1 MADDPNVVVSSDR
14 VVSPTETT
22 ESPLT
27 ITNTDELEESTLSSR
42 IKEESTEE
50 VEEETI
56 VPPANRDGV
65 TITSHFPMSEKD
77 RYGASIIFKVKSVR
91 GASLDAVSVVEG
103 LVKKDG
109 ERGQITE
116 ELQEANSK
124 DYNPEKNEGKSQEQ
138 AIEEAQTKA
147 TAHEANKNND
157 KPADVYTPKK
167 TEYRGVNIKLY
178 LPVALQQNDGF
189 NIATPELGQ
198 IGAAAAAT
206 ASQGKGVLAAAGSGL
221 KRAASSIIDLVG
233 GNLAGDA
240 ARLASSQLAGKVPVF
255 GSELG
260 AAAQISGAVTVN
272 PNVRSAFRGVALREF
287 SFSFKFIARSK
298 AEADMV
304 EQIIKSFRTYAYPES
319 IEAGGISAGYK
330 YPDMFEIHV
339 THEPSSKIIGTKMK
353 ECFLKSIATNYN
365 PSSMSFHKDGS
376 PVEIDLALNFV
387 EEKTLSRKD
396 IVEGF

>member
-1 MADDPNVVVSSDR
+1 MADDPNVVVSSGR
-14 VVSPTETT
+14 VISPTETT
-22 ESPLT
+22 EPPLT
-27 ITNTDELEESTLSSR
+27 ITDTSELEESTLSER

-56 VPPANRDGV
+56 VPPANGDGT
-65 TITSHFPMSEKD
+65 TITSHFPIEKKD
-77 RYGASIIFKVKSVR
+77 RYGASVIFKVKSVR
-91 GASLDAVSVVEG
+91 GASLDSISAVEG
-103 LVKKDG
+103 IIKAGGKKLD
-109 ERGQITE
+109 EISKY
-116 ELQEANSK
+116 LQEATSK
-124 DYNPEKNEGKSQEQ
+124 DYDPEKNEGKSQEQ
-138 AIEEAQTKA
+138 ATEEAETRE
-147 TAHEANKNND
+147 TAAKNENND
-157 KPADVYTPKK
+157 KSADVYTPRK

-206 ASQGKGVLAAAGSGL
+206 ASQGKGVVSALASGME
-221 KRAASSIIDLVG
+221 RAASSIIDLVG
-233 GNLAGDA
+233 GSLAGDA
-240 ARLASSQLAGKVPVF
+240 ARLASSQLAGKVPVV
-255 GSELG
+255 GAELG

-339 THEPSSKIIGTKMK
+339 SHEPSSKIIGTKMK

-365 PSSMSFHKDGS
+365 PSSMAFHKDGS